1 MKTHYVL
8 FPLLALGL
16 FAGNVIAADS
26 SPTPQEL
33 FESKCSVCHPTS
45 RPLGKNK
52 DRAGWEATV
61 KRMQGKQPALISDAE
76 VGIIVDYLTT
86 TRGM

>member
-1 MKTHYVL
+1 MKTRYALV
-8 FPLLALGL
+8 PLLALSFL
-16 FAGNVIAADS
+16 AENSIAADS
-26 SPTPQEL
+26 APTPQEL

-52 DRAGWEATV
+52 DRANWEATV
-61 KRMQGKQPALISDAE
+61 KRMQGKQPGLISDAE
-76 VGIIVDYLTT
+76 AAIIVDYLTA